1 MVARFPVRFTVGLI
15 SVALGFMTIT
25 AIRGGREDEL
35 LANARESDLV
45 VLLDSL
51 TQRLARLQAEQADL
65 VAARQ
70 DVLSGSDSEAIARTR
85 EQLEAIQV
93 VNGTIPVEG
102 PGVVIKILDPSRQ
115 LTYDVAV
122 SLIQELR
129 DAGAEAIEINGI
141 RVNGRTFFG
150 TSKAGKITV
159 NNRTISSPIRVKA
172 IGSSKP
178 LAVAVQIPGGVGDT
192 VTSLGARFNVVEV
205 STITI
210 NATARVA

>member
-1 MVARFPVRFTVGLI
+1 MAKLPVRLTVGLV

-25 AIRGGREDEL
+25 AMRGGEEDGL

-65 VAARQ
+65 VATRQ
-70 DVLSGSDSEAIARTR
+70 DILSGSDAEALARTR
-85 EQLEAIQV
+85 EQLEAIQI

-141 RVNGRTFFG
+141 RVNGRTFFANAK
-150 TSKAGKITV
+150 SGKLKV
-159 NNRTISSPIRVKA
+159 NNRTISSPIRIKA
-172 IGSSKP
+172 IGSAKT
-178 LAVAVQIPGGVGDT
+178 LAVALQIPGGVADT
-192 VTSLGARFNVVEV
+192 VASLGARFKITEV

-210 NATARVA
+210 TATATVA